1 MSLPKGSATAD
12 RRLTARQLVTYRLDV
27 VSPDGGAGCLLDVS
41 GSGMRV
47 RFKAGLDVGS
57 IQRLRIEL
65 PRWLELGTGLDLVGR
80 FVWMRATPGGATE
93 AGFAFDGL
101 SRKSESVLEV
111 LVQRLCEA
119 RLEDEADTVSS
130 CSA

>member
-12 RRLTARQLVTYRLDV
+12 RRLSARQLVTYRLDV
-27 VSPDGGAGCLLDVS
+27 VSPDGGAGCLLDIS

-65 PRWLELGTGLDLVGR
+65 PRWLELGAGLELVGR
-80 FVWMRATPGGATE
+80 FVWMRAMSGGATE

-101 SRKSESVLEV
+101 SRKESGLLGVLI
-111 LVQRLCEA
+111 QRLTEA
-119 RLEDEADTVSS
+119 LAEDASGVG
-130 CSA
+130 